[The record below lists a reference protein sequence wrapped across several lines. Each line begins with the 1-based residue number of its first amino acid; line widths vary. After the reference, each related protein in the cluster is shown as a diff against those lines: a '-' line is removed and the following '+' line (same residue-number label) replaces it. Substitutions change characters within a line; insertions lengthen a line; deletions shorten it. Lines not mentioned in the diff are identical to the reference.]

1 MIPNICDN
9 GRAEARNDYTNF
21 AASIFTN
28 MNVEKCVACKR
39 GYELSD
45 YSVGELEGR
54 QCVETECSCENGAP
68 DMNLKGVNC
77 VVSTSEGCY
86 QTVVCDNYFTPTS
99 DEVIECLFC
108 KYRRP
113 INKNNLARIFFGAY
127 LFFWLKIK
135 KMTKH
140 PEK

>member
-86 QTVVCDNYFTPTS
+86 QTVVCDKYFTPTS
-99 DEVIECLFC
+99 DEVSECLFC

-113 INKNNLARIFFGAY
+113 INKNNSTRIFFS
-127 LFFWLKIK
+127 
-135 KMTKH
+135 
-140 PEK
+140 